1 MSVFWIIMGVI
12 GILTCL
18 ILAFLAGI
26 LLFEKFKNYKQ
37 DKRDKAEIE
46 KLMADFEKNEEKQG
60 YDEQILNDALHRL
73 NQMEGLNMLKAEVQE
88 LVKLIRFDMEENQF
102 DHTRAAMHMVF
113 LGNPGTGK
121 TTVAR
126 IMADIYKGLGVL
138 DKGHLVE
145 VDRSGL
151 VGQFIGHTAA
161 QTKTKIEEAFG
172 GILFI
177 DEAYNLV
184 DRGKSDFGLEAI
196 DTLLKMMED
205 HRGKFIVIVA
215 GYEQL
220 MLDFLAS
227 NPGLTSRFDK
237 ILYFQDH
244 SDQELWT
251 VCISQLKQFGK
262 ELDNEAADIVK
273 KYINHISEKRTAGF
287 GNSREIRKIVNEIIK
302 NQKIRLSDTPITD
315 RTDNMRS
322 LIIETDVKEFADIE
336 VKYQKQIGYK
346 LSTER

>member
-1 MSVFWIIMGVI
+1 MNLFWIIMGSI
-12 GILTCL
+12 GIITVSFFVFLLAVFVFNKLKEQKRLKNSENDL
-18 ILAFLAGI
+18 ITEIIEEDKKQEYDQTI
-26 LLFEKFKNYKQ
+26 L
-37 DKRDKAEIE
+37 
-46 KLMADFEKNEEKQG
+46 
-60 YDEQILNDALHRL
+60 DEALQRL
-73 NQMEGLNMLKAEVQE
+73 NALEGLDTLKMEVSE
-88 LVKLIRFDMEENQF
+88 LVKLIRYDMEEGQF
-102 DHTRAAMHMVF
+102 DHRNAAMHMAF

-126 IMADIYKGLGVL
+126 IIADIYKGLGVL
-138 DKGHLVE
+138 DNGHLVE

>member
-1 MSVFWIIMGVI
+1 MGSI
-12 GILTCL
+12 GIITVSFFVFLLAVFVFNKLKEQKRLKNSENDL
-18 ILAFLAGI
+18 ITEIIEEDKKQEYDQTI
-26 LLFEKFKNYKQ
+26 L
-37 DKRDKAEIE
+37 
-46 KLMADFEKNEEKQG
+46 
-60 YDEQILNDALHRL
+60 DEALQRL
-73 NQMEGLNMLKAEVQE
+73 NALEGLDTLKMEVSE
-88 LVKLIRFDMEENQF
+88 LVKLIRYDMEEGQF
-102 DHTRAAMHMVF
+102 DHRNAAMHMAF

-126 IMADIYKGLGVL
+126 IIADIYKGLGVL
-138 DKGHLVE
+138 DNGHLVE

>member
-1 MSVFWIIMGVI
+1 MNLFWIIMGSI
-12 GILTCL
+12 GIITVSFFVFLLAVFVFNKLKEQKRLKNSENDL
-18 ILAFLAGI
+18 ITEIIEEDKKQEYDQTI
-26 LLFEKFKNYKQ
+26 L
-37 DKRDKAEIE
+37 
-46 KLMADFEKNEEKQG
+46 
-60 YDEQILNDALHRL
+60 DEALQRL
-73 NQMEGLNMLKAEVQE
+73 NALEGLDTLKMEVSE
-88 LVKLIRFDMEENQF
+88 LVKLIRYDMEEGQF
-102 DHTRAAMHMVF
+102 DHRNAAMHMAF

-126 IMADIYKGLGVL
+126 IIADIYKGLGVL
-138 DKGHLVE
+138 DNGHLVE

-336 VKYQKQIGYK
+336 VKYQTQIGYK